1 MSLNFLLQIEP
12 IAPITSPT
20 GVVEKSLWEIVQ
32 DSNGSGGLI
41 INLWLTLMLGYV
53 IFIFVE
59 RFLA

>member
-32 DSNGSGGLI
+32 DSNGSGGWI
-41 INLWLTLMLGYV
+41 INL
-53 IFIFVE
+53 
-59 RFLA
+59 